1 MNKQIIIDAI
11 AALRSAVQSGE
22 PLSDSLN
29 DMANAALNEVRKTP
43 EKPAPAET
51 P

>member
-1 MNKQIIIDAI
+1 MDKQIIINAI

-22 PLSDSLN
+22 RMSESLN
-29 DMANAALNEVRKTP
+29 DMANAALNEVRKAP
-43 EKPAPAET
+43 SEPAPAKS